1 MNVIQL
7 GPLVLNLELLIF
19 ILSAFTGYL
28 ALKYRL
34 KKARVTVEG
43 NISDKFVNALIL
55 GFVIWK
61 CSLILFDPMSV
72 IKYPMSLIYFS
83 GGDRGLALA
92 IVISVIYLWIRTRKD
107 GTDIILNLDVL
118 LVGWMASSSMC
129 HLLLLVLHKENVL
142 YHALYISL
150 NIVLVLY
157 FYTRKVEAGDS
168 SVLSRIMIWYS
179 LVMIGISFIEKDRTL
194 FVFGS
199 TKEQIFYVIMFIL
212 VLWIDNVMDK
222 QKRKE
227 SH

>member
-34 KKARVTVEG
+34 KKAMVTVEG
-43 NISDKFVNALIL
+43 NISDKFVNGLIL

-72 IKYPMSLIYFS
+72 IEYPMSLIYFS
-83 GGDRGLALA
+83 GGDRGLGLA

-107 GTDIILNLDVL
+107 GTDIMLNLDVL
-118 LVGWMASSSMC
+118 LVGWMASSSMY

-142 YHALYISL
+142 YHVLYIGL
-150 NIVLVLY
+150 NIVLALY
-157 FYTRKVEAGDS
+157 FYTRKVEVGDS
-168 SVLSRIMIWYS
+168 SVLSRVMIWYS
-179 LVMIGISFIEKDRTL
+179 LVMIGISFIEKGRTL
-194 FVFGS
+194 FVFGF
-199 TKEQIFYVIMFIL
+199 TMEQIFCVFVFIL
-212 VLWIDNVMDK
+212 FLWIDNAMDK
-222 QKRKE
+222 QKGKE
-227 SH
+227 SL